1 MKAVLFQHLSA
12 TKGHPVQAEEE
23 EGKAEEEIEEE
34 EGEEEED
41 SSKSRLQSFFPP
53 SISEQIIDILLQE
66 ADDLK
71 LSRRVT
77 TRQRLLACT
86 ADG

>member
-1 MKAVLFQHLSA
+1 MGRGGGGDLKEE
-12 TKGHPVQAEEE
+12 KG
-23 EGKAEEEIEEE
+23 K
-34 EGEEEED
+34 EEED
-41 SSKSRLQSFFPP
+41 SSKSRLQFFFSP
-53 SISEQIIDILLQE
+53 SISEQIIDILLWE

-77 TRQRLLACT
+77 TRQRLLAGA